1 MIERRLLSLGYTPDM
16 IWSLSIRQV
25 WQVLRGARDAMR
37 EEWEHTILLYA
48 SVLNASGRLK
58 KPVDHTKVLRDM
70 FGFIGS
76 FEAQSDEQIRESWM
90 SLVAMTGGRTK

>member
-1 MIERRLLSLGYTPDM
+1 
-16 IWSLSIRQV
+16 
-25 WQVLRGARDAMR
+25 MR

-76 FEAQSDEQIRESWM
+76 FEAESDEQIRESWM
-90 SLVAMTGGRTK
+90 SLVAMSGGRTK